1 MDHDLLVEGAR
12 NLRDYFQ
19 SHGYFNAEVQFKE
32 QGVVNDKAS
41 IDYVVSTGER
51 HKLVDIEIAATGT
64 STRKPFASACSSRS
78 ASFLQFPHGR
88 YSESLL
94 SRDEESI
101 VNLYQSN
108 GFRDVRVTDRLE
120 DNYRGKAG
128 DMAVSLT
135 IDEGPQY
142 FVNHLEVEG
151 IRSLDQA
158 AILTMLNCT
167 GDQPFSEFNV
177 AVDRD
182 TILAQYFDN
191 GFPNATF
198 EWSSKPAG
206 KPNLVDLRFTIG
218 EGDEESVTGSDRQ
231 PGRAQDH
238 APRPGLSKPHI

>member
-19 SHGYFNAEVQFKE
+19 SDGYFNAEVEFKE
-32 QGVVNDKAS
+32 QGVVNDKSS

-51 HKLVDIEIAATGT
+51 HKLVAIEIRGNRYFDTET
-64 STRKPFASACSSRS
+64 IRERMFLQK

-94 SRDEESI
+94 SRDEDSI

-120 DNYRGKAG
+120 DNYRGQAG

-167 GDQPFSEFNV
+167 AGPAFQRIQRGGGPRYHPG
-177 AVDRD
+177 A
-182 TILAQYFDN
+182 ILRQRVPQCHLRVELQA
-191 GFPNATF
+191 GREAEPGG
-198 EWSSKPAG
+198 PAFHH
-206 KPNLVDLRFTIG
+206 RR
-218 EGDEESVTGSDRQ
+218 RQ
-231 PGRAQDH
+231 
-238 APRPGLSKPHI
+238 